1 MAGRLL
7 ASSTDDV
14 PKEISLPGWRLLRAS
29 VDLLCGLGA
38 LLAAFWFRI
47 AVPLPLTAGLLPADR
62 LRFFAV
68 AIPMVLL
75 LQNATLYFFGFY
87 EVPHPK
93 GNEDRL
99 RRLSV
104 AVGMQG
110 LLIVSFLF
118 FQSQRFPRTV
128 VLIFVVFNILF
139 LLWTRQL
146 LDRLVRTP
154 KRRAVIVGCGAGAR
168 RLAEDISRY
177 PWYGLEIVGHVPA
190 PGEHVAADDGPIL
203 GAYDELEHLVDT
215 LAVDE
220 VILADEAPSWQTD
233 LIEGLSR
240 RGRSRVGVLLFPNPF
255 ESLLGRSRFRSVHDI
270 PLIELGLHQRWTG
283 HEALKRALDC
293 LLAVTLL
300 LVSVPVLLF
309 SCLLIRMT
317 SRGPIFYRQER
328 VGLDQRPFILWKL
341 RTMRTDAER
350 GGEQLATRDDPR
362 KTAVGA
368 WLRATRIDE
377 LPQLFN
383 VLRGDMSL
391 VGPRPERP
399 GFVARYLEEVPGYG
413 ARFSIRPGVTGLAQV
428 NGEYESTAENKLRYD
443 LAYAANASL
452 WLDLTILLR
461 TVRTVLTSRGI

>member
-1 MAGRLL
+1 M
-7 ASSTDDV
+7 
-14 PKEISLPGWRLLRAS
+14 PKEISLPGWRLLRVAM
-29 VDLLCGLGA
+29 DLVCGLGA
-38 LLAAFWFRI
+38 MLAAFWFRI
-47 AVPLPLTAGLLPADR
+47 AVPLPFTSGLLPADR
-62 LRFFAV
+62 LELFAV
-68 AIPMVLL
+68 AIPLVLL

-87 EVPHPK
+87 EVLHPK

-104 AVGMQG
+104 AVGLQG
-110 LLIVSFLF
+110 LLMMSFLF

-128 VLIFVVFNILF
+128 VLIFVVFNVLA
-139 LLWTRQL
+139 LLLSRQL
-146 LDRLVRTP
+146 LDNLLRTP
-154 KRRAVIVGCGAGAR
+154 KRRGIVVGCGDGAR

-177 PWYGLEIVGHVPA
+177 PWYGLEVIGHVPA
-190 PGEHVAADDGPIL
+190 PGESSDDSTGDVL
-203 GAYDELEHLVDT
+203 GRFEDLDRLIDD

-220 VILADEAPSWQTD
+220 VVLADDAPSWQTH
-233 LIEGLSR
+233 LVEGLSR
-240 RGRSRVGVLLFPNPF
+240 PGRSRIGVLLLPNPF

-270 PLIELGLHQRWTG
+270 PLIELGIQQRWTG
-283 HEALKRALDC
+283 HEAVKRGLDC
-293 LLAVTLL
+293 LLAISL
-300 LVSVPVLLF
+300 LVLSSPVLLL
-309 SCLLIRMT
+309 SCLLIRAT
-317 SRGPIFYRQER
+317 SSGPIFYRQER
-328 VGLDQRPFILWKL
+328 VGLDQRPFVLWKL

-350 GGEQLATRDDPR
+350 AGEQLATRDDPR
-362 KTAVGA
+362 KTTVGV

-383 VLRGDMSL
+383 VLKGDMSL

-443 LAYAANASL
+443 LAYAANTSL

>member
-1 MAGRLL
+1 M
-7 ASSTDDV
+7 
-14 PKEISLPGWRLLRAS
+14 PKEISLPGWRLLRVL
-29 VDLLCGLGA
+29 VDLLCGVGA
-38 LLAAFWFRI
+38 MLAAFWFRI
-47 AVPLPLTAGLLPADR
+47 AVPLPFTIGLLPADR
-62 LRFFAV
+62 ISFFAD
-68 AIPMVLL
+68 AIPLVLL

-104 AVGMQG
+104 AVGLQG
-110 LLIVSFLF
+110 LLMVSFLF

-139 LLWTRQL
+139 LLLTRQL
-146 LDRLVRTP
+146 LDRLLRTP
-154 KRRAVIVGCGAGAR
+154 KRKALVVGCGAGAR
-168 RLAEDISRY
+168 RLAKDISRY

-190 PGEHVAADDGPIL
+190 PGEQVGDDEPVL
-203 GAYDELEHLVDT
+203 GSYEDLEDLVDA

-220 VILADEAPSWQTD
+220 VVIADDTPSWQTD
-233 LIEGLSR
+233 LVEGLSS
-240 RGRSRVGVLLFPNPF
+240 RGRSRIGVLLFPNPF

-283 HEALKRALDC
+283 HEAIKRAFDC
-293 LLAVTLL
+293 LLAVSLLVLFSPLL
-300 LVSVPVLLF
+300 LL
-309 SCLLIRMT
+309 SCLLIRAT

-328 VGLDQRPFILWKL
+328 VGLDQRPFVLWKL

-350 GGEQLATRDDPR
+350 AGEQLATRDDPR
-362 KTAVGA
+362 KTAVGT

-383 VLRGDMSL
+383 VLKGEMSL

-443 LAYAANASL
+443 LAYASNASL

>member
-1 MAGRLL
+1 M
-7 ASSTDDV
+7 
-14 PKEISLPGWRLLRAS
+14 
-29 VDLLCGLGA
+29 
-38 LLAAFWFRI
+38 LAAFWFRI
-47 AVPLPLTAGLLPADR
+47 AVPLPFTIGLLPADR
-62 LRFFAV
+62 ISFFAD
-68 AIPMVLL
+68 AIPLVLL

-104 AVGMQG
+104 AVGLQG
-110 LLIVSFLF
+110 LLMVSFLF

-139 LLWTRQL
+139 LLLTRQL
-146 LDRLVRTP
+146 LDRLLRTP
-154 KRRAVIVGCGAGAR
+154 KRKALVVGCGAGAR
-168 RLAEDISRY
+168 RLAKDISRY

-190 PGEHVAADDGPIL
+190 PGEQVGDDEPVL
-203 GAYDELEHLVDT
+203 GSYEDLEDLVDA

-220 VILADEAPSWQTD
+220 VVIADDTPSWQTD
-233 LIEGLSR
+233 LVEGLSS
-240 RGRSRVGVLLFPNPF
+240 RGRSRIGVLLFPNPF

-283 HEALKRALDC
+283 HEAIKRAFDC
-293 LLAVTLL
+293 LLAVSLLVLFSPLL
-300 LVSVPVLLF
+300 LL
-309 SCLLIRMT
+309 SCLLIRAT

-328 VGLDQRPFILWKL
+328 VGLDQRPFVLWKL

-350 GGEQLATRDDPR
+350 AGEQLATRDDPR
-362 KTAVGA
+362 KTAVGT

-383 VLRGDMSL
+383 VLKGEMSL

-443 LAYAANASL
+443 LAYASNASL

>member
-1 MAGRLL
+1 M
-7 ASSTDDV
+7 
-14 PKEISLPGWRLLRAS
+14 
-29 VDLLCGLGA
+29 
-38 LLAAFWFRI
+38 LAAFWFRI
-47 AVPLPLTAGLLPADR
+47 AVPTPFTTGLMPADR
-62 LRFFAV
+62 LRFFFV
-68 AIPMVLL
+68 AIPLVLL

-104 AVGMQG
+104 AVGLQG
-110 LLIVSFLF
+110 LLMVSFLF
-118 FQSQRFPRTV
+118 FASQRFPRTV
-128 VLIFVVFNILF
+128 VLIFVVFNVLF
-139 LLWTRQL
+139 LLLTRQL

-168 RLAEDISRY
+168 RLARDIARY

-190 PGEHVAADDGPIL
+190 PEERTSPAEDVLGQYDDL
-203 GAYDELEHLVDT
+203 DELVDR
-215 LAVDE
+215 LSVDE
-220 VILADEAPSWQTD
+220 VVLADDAPSWQTQ
-233 LIEGLSR
+233 LVEAVSR
-240 RGRSRVGVLLFPNPF
+240 RGRSRIGVLLFPNPF

-283 HEALKRALDC
+283 HLVLKRGLDC
-293 LLAVTLL
+293 LLAITLL
-300 LVSVPVLLF
+300 TSAAPVLAI
-309 SCLLIRMT
+309 SCLLIRAT
-317 SRGPIFYRQER
+317 SSGPIFYRQER
-328 VGLDQRPFILWKL
+328 VGLDQQRFVLWKL
-341 RTMRTDAER
+341 RTMRTDAEVS
-350 GGEQLATRDDPR
+350 GEQLATKDDPR
-362 KTAVGA
+362 KTAVGT

-383 VLRGDMSL
+383 VLKGDMSL

-399 GFVARYLEEVPGYG
+399 GFVARYLEEVPGYA

-461 TVRTVLTSRGI
+461 TIRTVLTSRGI